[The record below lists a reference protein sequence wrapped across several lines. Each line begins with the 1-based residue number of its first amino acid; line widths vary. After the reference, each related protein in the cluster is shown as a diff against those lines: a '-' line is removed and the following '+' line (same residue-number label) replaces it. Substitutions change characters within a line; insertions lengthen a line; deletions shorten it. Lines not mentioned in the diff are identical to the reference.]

1 MAKQTTPHTRTQ
13 QNTDSAQA
21 DLNPNQNAADS
32 GQGED
37 RDVYENM
44 ESAQTGGTRAFNA
57 NAARDDRPN
66 VEPFTAALDGG
77 TDTRTPESEDQGITN
92 RSASEESARQRKV
105 VSERPDATAGVDQ
118 AGQSVRSDRR
128 V

>member
-1 MAKQTTPHTRTQ
+1 MANQTTPHTQTQ
-13 QNTDSAQA
+13 QNTDRAQA

-37 RDVYENM
+37 SATYENM
-44 ESAQTGGTRAFNA
+44 DGAQTGGTRAFNA
-57 NAARDDRPN
+57 NAVSGNRPN

-77 TDTRTPESEDQGITN
+77 TDTRTPESENQGITN

-118 AGQSVRSDRR
+118 AGHSVRSDK
-128 V
+128 

>member
-1 MAKQTTPHTRTQ
+1 MAIQTTPHTQTQ
-13 QNTDSAQA
+13 QNADPAGA

-37 RDVYENM
+37 SGVYENM
-44 ESAQTGGTRAFNA
+44 DGAQTGGTRAFNA
-57 NAARDDRPN
+57 NVVRGNRSN
-66 VEPFTAALDGG
+66 VEPFTAARDGG
-77 TDTRTPESEDQGITN
+77 IDTRTPESEDQGITN

-118 AGQSVRSDRR
+118 AGHSVRSEK
-128 V
+128 

>member
-1 MAKQTTPHTRTQ
+1 MPDQTTPHTQTQ
-13 QNTDSAQA
+13 QNTDRAQA

-32 GQGED
+32 GQRED
-37 RDVYENM
+37 SATYQNVDG
-44 ESAQTGGTRAFNA
+44 AQTGGTRAFNA
-57 NAARDDRPN
+57 NAVRDDRPN

-77 TDTRTPESEDQGITN
+77 TDTRTPESENQGITN

-118 AGQSVRSDRR
+118 AGHSVRSDK
-128 V
+128 